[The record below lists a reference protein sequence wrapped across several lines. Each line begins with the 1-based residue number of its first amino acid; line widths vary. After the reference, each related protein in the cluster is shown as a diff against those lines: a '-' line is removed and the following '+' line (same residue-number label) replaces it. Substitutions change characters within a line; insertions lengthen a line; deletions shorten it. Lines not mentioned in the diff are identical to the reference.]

1 MKYENI
7 EKKGQA
13 NKVIK
18 SGIWYTVSNF
28 LVKSIAFI
36 TTPIFTRLLT
46 KAEFGL
52 YNNYISWM
60 AIITIFVTLN
70 LDSTLISARYDYEDK
85 FDEYILSVLA
95 LSTLSTSV
103 WLLIANIF
111 RNEISSFL
119 GLNQV
124 YVNVMLIYLLF
135 LPAINLFQ
143 ARERYYFEYKRT
155 IAISLFIAIGTAL
168 ISIVLVLW
176 LPDRLFGRIIG
187 SVVPTVLLG
196 IVLYIYFL
204 RKGKKIRTEYWK
216 YAFPICLPFIPHLL
230 SLTLLNSMDRTMIT
244 RWCNPEDT
252 AMYSIA
258 YTCGSMV
265 TLLMTSMNSAYVPWL
280 GERLNASQYDDVR
293 KLSKIY
299 ILGFS
304 FLAVGFMAVA
314 PEVLL
319 ILGGRG
325 YLEAQYVMTPIAIGC
340 VCQFLYTMLV
350 NVEQFKK
357 RTVGMAIAS
366 AIAAFVNFILNYIFI
381 PRIGYLAA
389 AYTTLVGYLC
399 LLGIHMVLVYKLGL
413 NKIYD
418 YKIMVSTVLAMMCIA
433 VLMTLLYSNTLLRY
447 LCLVI
452 YSVFLTFIAIKNKNR
467 IVQLIRRL

>member
-1 MKYENI
+1 MK
-7 EKKGQA
+7 QA
-13 NKVIK
+13 NKVFK
-18 SGIWYTVSNF
+18 SGIWYTASNF

-52 YNNYISWM
+52 YNNYTSWL
-60 AIITIFVTLN
+60 AIITTLVTLN
-70 LDSTLISARYDYEDK
+70 LDSTLISARYDYEDR
-85 FDEYILSVLA
+85 FDEYILSTLT
-95 LSTLSTSV
+95 LSTLSTLV
-103 WLLIANIF
+103 WLLIANVF
-111 RNEISSFL
+111 RNRISLFL
-119 GLNQV
+119 GLEQV
-124 YVNVMLIYLLF
+124 YVNVMLVYLLF

-143 ARERYYFEYKRT
+143 ARERYNFQYKKT
-155 IAISLFIAIGTAL
+155 VITSLFIAVGTAL
-168 ISIVLVLW
+168 LSVLFVLW
-176 LPDRLFGRIIG
+176 LPDRLFGRIVG
-187 SVVPTVLLG
+187 SVIPTVLLG
-196 IVLYIYFL
+196 GVLYIYFL
-204 RKGKKIRTEYWK
+204 RKGRKVKTEYWK

-265 TLLMTSMNSAYVPWL
+265 TLLMTSMNSAYAPWL
-280 GERLNASQYDDVR
+280 GEKLNANQYDDIR

-304 FLAVGFMAVA
+304 LLAVGIMAVA

-325 YLEAQYVMTPIAIGC
+325 YLEAQYVMTPIAMGC

-350 NVEQFKK
+350 NIEQFKK
-357 RTVGMAIAS
+357 KTVGMAIAS
-366 AIAAFVNFILNYIFI
+366 VIAALVNFILNYVFI

-389 AYTTLVGYLC
+389 AYTTLAGYLC
-399 LLGIHMVLVYKLGL
+399 LLGIHMVLVYKIRLS
-413 NKIYD
+413 KVYD
-418 YKIMVSTVLAMMCIA
+418 YKMMIWTVLILMSIT
-433 VLMTLLYSNTLLRY
+433 VLMTLLYSNILLRY
-447 LCLVI
+447 LCLII
-452 YSVFLTFIAIKNKNR
+452 YFAFLIIITIKNKNR
-467 IVQLIRRL
+467 IMQFIRVRS

>member
-1 MKYENI
+1 MK
-7 EKKGQA
+7 QA
-13 NKVIK
+13 NKAFK
-18 SGIWYTVSNF
+18 SGIWYTASNF

-52 YNNYISWM
+52 YNNYTSWL
-60 AIITIFVTLN
+60 AIITTLVTLN
-70 LDSTLISARYDYEDK
+70 LDSTLISARYDYEDR
-85 FDEYILSVLA
+85 FDEYILSTLT
-95 LSTLSTSV
+95 LSTLSTLV
-103 WLLIANIF
+103 WLLIANVF
-111 RNEISSFL
+111 RNRISLFL
-119 GLNQV
+119 GLEHV
-124 YVNVMLIYLLF
+124 YVNVMLVYLLF

-143 ARERYYFEYKRT
+143 ARERYNFQYKKT
-155 IAISLFIAIGTAL
+155 VIISLFIAVGTAL
-168 ISIVLVLW
+168 LSVLFVLW
-176 LPDRLFGRIIG
+176 LPDRLFGRIVG
-187 SVVPTVLLG
+187 SVIPTVLLG
-196 IVLYIYFL
+196 GVLYIYFL
-204 RKGKKIRTEYWK
+204 RKGRKVKTEYWK

-265 TLLMTSMNSAYVPWL
+265 TLLMTSMNSAYAPWL
-280 GERLNASQYDDVR
+280 GEKLNANQYDDIR

-304 FLAVGFMAVA
+304 FLAVGIMAVA

-325 YLEAQYVMTPIAIGC
+325 YLEAQYVMAPIAMGC

-350 NVEQFKK
+350 NIEQFKK
-357 RTVGMAIAS
+357 KTVGMAIAS
-366 AIAAFVNFILNYIFI
+366 VIAALVNFILNYVFI

-389 AYTTLVGYLC
+389 AYTTLAGYLC
-399 LLGIHMVLVYKLGL
+399 LLGIHMVLVYKIRLS
-413 NKIYD
+413 KVYD
-418 YKIMVSTVLAMMCIA
+418 YKMMIWTVLILMSIT
-433 VLMTLLYSNTLLRY
+433 VLITLLYSNVLLRY
-447 LCLVI
+447 LCLII
-452 YSVFLTFIAIKNKNR
+452 YFAFLIIITIKNKNR
-467 IVQLIRRL
+467 IMQFIRVRS